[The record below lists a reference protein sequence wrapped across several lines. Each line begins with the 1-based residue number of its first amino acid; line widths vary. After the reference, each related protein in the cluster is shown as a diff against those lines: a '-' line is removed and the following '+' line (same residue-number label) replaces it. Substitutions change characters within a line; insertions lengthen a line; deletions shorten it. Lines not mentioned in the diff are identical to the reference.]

1 MGNTLLTIKQMTQLI
16 QDDLN
21 SLRHYDQAT
30 CTAKAKA
37 WLAHVELQLEEW
49 KQQLNREQSWSPDSI
64 DLLLQGLDWEMEHC
78 RMKLKNSDVQ
88 IDWRF
93 DYYRLIRGLK
103 HDVFTLKQLAESLIA

>member
-1 MGNTLLTIKQMTQLI
+1 MGATLFTLKQMTQLI

-21 SLRHYDQAT
+21 SLRHYDPST
-30 CTAKAKA
+30 STAKAKA
-37 WLAHVELQLEEW
+37 CLAQVEAQLEAW
-49 KQQLNREQSWSPDSI
+49 KQQLNREPSLSPDSI
-64 DLLLQGLDWEMEHC
+64 DLLLQSLEWEMEHC

-103 HDVFTLKQLAESLIA
+103 HDLLILKQLSESLIA

>member
-1 MGNTLLTIKQMTQLI
+1 MGNTLLTLEQMKHLI
-16 QDDLN
+16 QDGLN
-21 SLRHYDQAT
+21 SLQHYDSTT

-37 WLAHVELQLEEW
+37 CLAQVEAQLEQW

-64 DLLLQGLDWEMEHC
+64 DLLLQGLDWELEHC

-103 HDVFTLKQLAESLIA
+103 HDVSTLKQLSETLIA

>member
-1 MGNTLLTIKQMTQLI
+1 MGNTLLTLEQMKHLI
-16 QDDLN
+16 QDGLN
-21 SLRHYDQAT
+21 SLQHYDSST

-37 WLAHVELQLEEW
+37 CLAQVEAQLEQW
-49 KQQLNREQSWSPDSI
+49 KQQLEREPSLCSDSI
-64 DLLLQGLDWEMEHC
+64 DLLLQSLEWEMEHC

>member
-1 MGNTLLTIKQMTQLI
+1 MGATLFTIKQMTQLI

-21 SLRHYDQAT
+21 SLHHFDPST

-37 WLAHVELQLEEW
+37 WLEYVEAQLEEW
-49 KQQLNREQSWSPDSI
+49 KQQLNREQSLAPDSI
-64 DLLLQGLDWEMEHC
+64 DLLLQSLEWEMEHC

-93 DYYRLIRGLK
+93 DYYRFIRGLK